1 MAPCFNRRVGG
12 SFAIEL
18 QKRPFDHGLGVLID
32 KTAVRR
38 GALLI
43 CALALTSLSIIDS
56 VYAYSISVDARAGVR
71 GCSGAFDI
79 ETFSEIDGAVS
90 SLVEADSSGCSGA
103 ASAFAEADLA
113 ARTVRAFNTS
123 TTEGAS
129 DAYAELGDIYF
140 ITEVPDDVLSVDI
153 GLSVSFTGTVEG
165 LEDGGFRLGRLLGR
179 VGQFVVDVP
188 FDSGGTFTAGG
199 IQTFNRLV
207 GGGFNRI
214 DIVLLIDS
222 IELLGAGTVDF
233 SSTGSID
240 FDLSL
245 LPSGADLVSESGFS
259 VRAGQVVIPGPIP
272 EPSTILLFGTG

>member
-103 ASAFAEADLA
+103 ASVFAEADLA

-179 VGQFVVDVP
+179 VGQFEVDVP